1 LKLFIIILFF
11 QFSASFFCHAQ
22 SLSYSDLDTYQ
33 LVSNKKTIISKE
45 KYFITKWELGNA
57 AELNK
62 DSAIKSSFKDTTLF
76 TGMSALNSEGKLY
89 LCYIEGKTYDSK
101 GRISTY
107 FKSED
112 VDANNFLSSFERRTY
127 TFNSNDQ
134 IIEERIAYCYDSS
147 RIDFRKFKVSISGD
161 SIIAQKVQIKLF
173 NYNSFGNIVIEK
185 IGTDNDADSLFDSVQ
200 IILTTY
206 NGDNELI
213 FRQIF
218 SEEFPFDGIAD
229 KIRRIKYKN

>member
-1 LKLFIIILFF
+1 
-11 QFSASFFCHAQ
+11 
-22 SLSYSDLDTYQ
+22 
-33 LVSNKKTIISKE
+33 
-45 KYFITKWELGNA
+45 LGNV
-57 AELNK
+57 AELKK